1 MNFIELTLS
10 NDESKFLVN
19 VSLVTE
25 VYDYREQGCR
35 LYFGTSNFDGQ
46 SYINAKE
53 SYEEVKALIKAV

>member
-25 VYDYREQGCR
+25 IYDHREQGCR
-35 LYFGTSNFDGQ
+35 LYFGAGNSDGQ
-46 SYINAKE
+46 AYINAKE